1 MDALKL
7 VPPSAEAKMKAVLH
21 TAAREAGVKPYEYPS
36 AVLIEPRPWSETE
49 EVVVSDMT
57 GGGGERTV
65 VGLVTLT
72 GKPKRPV
79 LQMVYRPALV
89 ALDKLQVRLYS
100 TVARA
105 QMLGLI

>member
-1 MDALKL
+1 MDTFKL

-21 TAAREAGVKPYEYPS
+21 TAAREAGVKAYEYPM

-49 EVVVSDMT
+49 EVVVPDMT
-57 GGGGERTV
+57 GRGGERSV

-72 GKPKRPV
+72 GKPKRSV

-89 ALDKLQVRLYS
+89 ALDKLTVR
-100 TVARA
+100 
-105 QMLGLI
+105 